1 MLLRLVL
8 KCGTHL
14 NTLSLASQALGP
26 QAHDTMPGFKIFFM
40 QCFTTATHINLRQS
54 TGREK
59 RTQSLESGISGH
71 SLIRWIP

>member
-26 QAHDTMPGFKIFFM
+26 QAHATMPGFKIFFM
-40 QCFTTATHINLRQS
+40 QCFTTATHINLRQN

-59 RTQSLESGISGH
+59 RTQASESGISAPT
-71 SLIRWIP
+71 LITWIP